1 MSLFSSIHVFTLKLD
16 QSPLVFYWKTMH
28 IIVKFVLQGYKRK
41 NAYIATQGGVR
52 SIVVCIVKTNC
63 LLQVLCLTLLPV
75 SGV

>member
-1 MSLFSSIHVFTLKLD
+1 
-16 QSPLVFYWKTMH
+16 MH